1 MDILGIGPL
10 ELLFIF
16 IIILVVLGPNEM
28 VKTGALL
35 GRYLRKLMMSPTWKL
50 IQDTSREIRYL
61 PNKLARQAGLDEI
74 QKEVREGLDLPKIGG
89 FPEQIE
95 QDKRF
100 EAWTNPTEKDPGPC
114 RSGTGGTRQT
124 RHPKSNK
131 PSHLLHPLQIRR
143 RSSQAVNP

>member
-1 MDILGIGPL
+1 MDFLGIGPL

-28 VKTGALL
+28 VKTGALI

-89 FPEQIE
+89 HPEQIE

-100 EAWTNPTEKDPGPC
+100 EAWTNPTEQDPAPIGEEPADGANPA
-114 RSGTGGTRQT
+114 SEIEQT
-124 RHPKSNK
+124 E
-131 PSHLLHPLQIRR
+131 PSPP
-143 RSSQAVNP
+143 SPPDPEAE

>member
-1 MDILGIGPL
+1 MDFLGIGPL
-10 ELLFIF
+10 ELLFIL

-28 VKTGALL
+28 VKTGALI

-89 FPEQIE
+89 IPKQNG

-100 EAWTNPTEKDPGPC
+100 EAWTNPTEQDPAPAGLEPE
-114 RSGTGGTRQT
+114 GAADPPTEANEPT
-124 RHPKSNK
+124 
-131 PSHLLHPLQIRR
+131 PSPLPP
-143 RSSQAVNP
+143 ADPEAE

>member
-1 MDILGIGPL
+1 MDFLGIGPL

-89 FPEQIE
+89 LAEQNG

-100 EAWTNPTEKDPGPC
+100 EAWTNPTEKNPAPASLEPEGAADPPTEAEETTAPPPPPTDPEAG
-114 RSGTGGTRQT
+114 
-124 RHPKSNK
+124 
-131 PSHLLHPLQIRR
+131 
-143 RSSQAVNP
+143 